1 MIGAQLLIVAG
12 FNRDLGNWFQD
23 NADQVQTDLKRYFG
37 GILKD
42 QFTGRWFDHFAAVG
56 DPNRF
61 EASDVLAADTL
72 LVRHEVPPEAT
83 AKLLLTDSERFNSLL
98 RQVPWATD
106 IWEVR
111 RSEVSDISVAS
122 DLHQLLRDELPG
134 VDWVTAGKLLAA
146 KRPRLIPILDKEVRD
161 FLAPPSNQFWVTMY
175 DALINEDVRKAIATV
190 CRVTS
195 VPPFVS
201 LLRRM
206 DAALWMAAKRENS
219 R

>member
-1 MIGAQLLIVAG
+1 MTA
-12 FNRDLGNWFQD
+12 FSRDLGAWFED
-23 NADQVQTDLKRYFG
+23 NASQVQQDLGRYFG
-37 GILKD
+37 GDRKD
-42 QFTGRWFDHFAAVG
+42 QFTGRWFEHFAAVG

-83 AKLLLTDSERFNSLL
+83 AKLLLTDGERFNSLL
-98 RQVPWATD
+98 RELPWATD

-111 RSEVSDISVAS
+111 RSELSDISTAS

-146 KRPRLIPILDKEVRD
+146 KRPRLIPVLDKEVRE
-161 FLAPPSNQFWVTMY
+161 FLTPPQGQFWVTMY
-175 DALINEDVRKAIATV
+175 DVLSDESRRTAISEV
-190 CRVTS
+190 CRAAA
-195 VPPFVS
+195 PPFVS

-206 DAALWMAAKRENS
+206 DVALWMAAKRENS
-219 R
+219 T